1 MEKMI
6 AELRTETMP
15 MPSNLPA
22 HLDRG
27 VSFSFPI
34 DTGITYATD
43 RYHAILAAVERQ
55 REFAMLERSRAE
67 AGEDEEWE
75 AICDQLDLFHRR
87 VLNAIE
93 RKANLSAQQRNG
105 SWPSHFEL
113 NKPLLSRSTLE
124 SSLKRASTE
133 NDVCYYE
140 STSPLPPLHEESGYR
155 FETGST
161 TSTATRSASPLLSVF
176 SFNPPSRT
184 TTTSTVD
191 SIDPLMVNSN
201 VLPMKR
207 RPSSTTRQE
216 KWKYEHKF
224 QPTSTISPSSETEPS
239 HRPSFASSNESGGQR
254 NWKPVKLDGWV
265 KVYVVQSPLLRR
277 STNSISIR

>member
-113 NKPLLSRSTLE
+113 NKALLSRSTIE

-140 STSPLPPLHEESGYR
+140 STSPLPPLYEESGYR

-161 TSTATRSASPLLSVF
+161 TSTATRSVSPLPSVF

-184 TTTSTVD
+184 ATTSTVD

-201 VLPMKR
+201 VPPMKR

-216 KWKYEHKF
+216 KWKYEHKL
-224 QPTSTISPSSETEPS
+224 QPTSPISPSSETELS
-239 HRPSFASSNESGGQR
+239 HRPSFASFNESGGQR

-265 KVYVVQSPLLRR
+265 KVYVVQLPLLRR
-277 STNSISIR
+277 LTNSISIR